1 MPFEQVDAARA
12 VEGPHKPA
20 LFGDGGGIQVQ
31 VQERPFLCVVHQE
44 GGVTRSTV
52 CLVLGCIH
60 ADPAH
65 SVDANEQLRR
75 KGRHFR
81 GRGGGQSPWR
91 EGRRVI
97 DELLVFRSDRARSVD
112 QEVRVELL
120 LGLRTRRWRLAAAG
134 VVSLRH
140 VHAPI
145 EQKHPTTTTT
155 VTRVAVVLLVVLARS
170 GAGWLVSHAD
180 ADGYASFLG
189 RRSGCLRCRGCC
201 CRSGLRSVCS
211 MSLLSTECNEGVYCR
226 SSQTWADSRRRSR
239 VVGTR
244 TPPPGERS
252 VPLAGGLGA
261 TVAPVVHCIG
271 SVPSDSV
278 GGEQ

>member
-1 MPFEQVDAARA
+1 M
-12 VEGPHKPA
+12 
-20 LFGDGGGIQVQ
+20 FGDGGGIRVQ

-44 GGVTRSTV
+44 GGGVTRSTV

-65 SVDANEQLRR
+65 SADANEQLRR

-91 EGRRVI
+91 EGRGVV
-97 DELLVFRSDRARSVD
+97 DELLQQVFGSDRARSVD

-140 VHAPI
+140 VHAPTI
-145 EQKHPTTTTT
+145 EQKYPSTTTT
-155 VTRVAVVLLVVLARS
+155 VARVAVMDLSILARS
-170 GAGWLVSHAD
+170 GCWLVFHAD

-189 RRSGCLRCRGCC
+189 RRSGCLRRGGRC
-201 CRSGLRSVCS
+201 CRSGLRSVCR
-211 MSLLSTECNEGVYCR
+211 MSLLSTECNERVYCR
-226 SSQTWADSRRRSR
+226 RSSRRRSR
-239 VVGTR
+239 VFGTR
-244 TPPPGERS
+244 TPPPG
-252 VPLAGGLGA
+252 
-261 TVAPVVHCIG
+261 
-271 SVPSDSV
+271 D
-278 GGEQ
+278 